1 MRVLLIGNFGVG
13 NLGDEALKEYFLHR
27 YPHVDWRVLSSSPKG
42 PTEFYRLPT
51 GIRSFLSLRWLR
63 TLKEYYY
70 CDAVVYGG
78 GSLFTDAESVFAC
91 FLWWIH
97 SIPARIL
104 RKHIYLVFQGI
115 GPFRSPLAQWFSD
128 SVCRSAQSISVRD
141 SLSYS
146 RLRSRGLSKKCVQTC
161 DPIYSLFK
169 AKKSGLSSKNLLII
183 IPRNNSSDSLIS
195 TARIS
200 YLSKAWD
207 EVRVISMKP
216 DDNSEINFCQTLIDT
231 ELKSATLIKVR
242 SLDELLLNIEESV
255 LIVSERYHGA
265 LAGLA
270 LGKKVEIVSQSDGD
284 KLSSL
289 SFDAKQDWDF
299 LLKSGEEL
307 LGL

>member
-13 NLGDEALKEYFLHR
+13 NLGDEALKDYFLSR
-27 YPHVDWRVLSSSPKG
+27 YPQVNWRVLSSSPKG
-42 PTEFYRLPT
+42 PTEFYRLPM
-51 GIRSFLSLRWLR
+51 GIRSFVSFRWLR
-63 TLKEYYY
+63 TLKEYKD

-78 GSLFTDAESVFAC
+78 GSLFTDAESLFAC
-91 FLWWIH
+91 FLWWAH

-104 RKHIYLVFQGI
+104 RKPIHLAFQGI
-115 GPFRSPLAQWFSD
+115 GPFKTPLAEWFSY
-128 SVCRSAQSISVRD
+128 SVCRSAHSLSVRD
-141 SLSYS
+141 SLSYA

-169 AKKSGLSSKNLLII
+169 AKKSDLSTKNLLII
-183 IPRNNSSDSLIS
+183 IPRNNSSQKLAN

-200 YLSKAWD
+200 FLSKHWD

-216 DDNSEINFCQTLIDT
+216 DDSSEIDFCQRLIDT
-231 ELKSATLIKVR
+231 DLKSATLVKVR
-242 SLDELLLNIEESV
+242 SIDDLLQNVQESV
-255 LIVSERYHGA
+255 LVVSERYHGA
-265 LAGLA
+265 LAALA
-270 LGKKVEIVSQSDGD
+270 LGKKVEIVAQSDGD

-289 SFDAKQDWDF
+289 SFDAKQDWNE